1 MIDYEARV
9 AARRLRTEIDN
20 HRMWMNMYRKHMHMW
35 YETAESLATT
45 FYINSALIS
54 AGRARDNMAERM
66 QKLEALLYP
75 EGRQLTLDFD

>member
-1 MIDYEARV
+1 MIDYEARI
-9 AARRLRTEIDN
+9 AARRLRMDIDN
-20 HRMWMNMYRKHMHMW
+20 HRMWMNMYRKHMRMW
-35 YETAESLATT
+35 YVTAANQSTT

-75 EGRQLTLDFD
+75 EGRQLSLDFD